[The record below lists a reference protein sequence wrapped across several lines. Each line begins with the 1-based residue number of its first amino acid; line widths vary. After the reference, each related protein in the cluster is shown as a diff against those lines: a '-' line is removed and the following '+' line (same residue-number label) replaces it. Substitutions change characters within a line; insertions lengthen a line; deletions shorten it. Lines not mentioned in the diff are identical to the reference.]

1 MSPPPFPASA
11 HPTSVRQAQEL
22 NLLRRYQ
29 HALLFGGGALLS
41 LLIVLAAGLVLYNA
55 AANAFANL
63 RTTLATHSALM
74 QLDIEEKQAAM
85 RRGVVNAE
93 LLWNSHTP
101 PAAGTLEAFVR
112 DGGHVTLQAGAHL
125 TPAIAAVDPA
135 STPDLHEFAPY
146 LGMLEMQAYSVTAVA
161 QLRHSPLGA
170 YGYTPDHRLLT
181 LMPAPEDGLQGVLA
195 RTGLPDTAA
204 LIERLSFDLGDIAH
218 NAALADLW
226 RTQRRVAW
234 QPPAPD
240 LLAPTDSPLKLVQ
253 PGFDA
258 AGKPFM
264 VFVSNLPSSVL
275 VNRLRQTP
283 EDTAAML
290 VDRQGRVLLSAD
302 RTGAAIDGPALM
314 ETALAHSLRK
324 ASPALPRETYRSGV
338 FSLSAPLAGTDWSL
352 VYAYSWRTVFTTLQP
367 QLLRYGLATLVVLGA
382 LWGLLLLFRR
392 KLLEPAYRR
401 SQRVYESEQLNRAII
416 ATSSFGVCLIALD
429 DERVLLQNTMM
440 EHYAAATAPPEPL
453 HRQMAALYRERARD
467 GTLHDADMPL
477 ALKNGQA
484 CELLLQCTLT
494 RYQGADA
501 LLCSFADATE
511 RNEIDK
517 KREEA
522 REAAEAAN
530 RAKSVFIATMS
541 HEIRTPLN
549 AVLGNLELLGQTA
562 PPEVQA
568 RRLQSVRQAS
578 RTLLEIV
585 NNILDLSKMASGHL
599 KLETVRVTL
608 PDIARACVEM
618 FEPSA
623 HAKGLRLEGVVHPGL
638 AAGYEGD
645 PTRIRQIIVN
655 LLSNAIKFTATGTVT
670 LEVGPQSP
678 GQASPVLIR
687 VTDTGMGVPPEQIPH
702 LFDIYMQASASTA
715 REFGGSGLGLSICQ
729 RLARK
734 MGGSITVSSQP
745 GAGSCFTVAL
755 PLVPLAED
763 LAPAAAPAPAAP
775 AASAASPQALPSHP
789 VRLLVVDDHPANRA
803 LISDQLGALGFAAD
817 VAPDGEAALA
827 LLATQRYDLVLTDL
841 NMPRM
846 DGYTLARRLRERMPS
861 IPLIAITAHLEQE
874 GYQQCS
880 LAGFAGVLLKPVL
893 LPALKQALLKTLG
906 TASPASAPATRTP
919 AEDTLSRGPLDAR
932 LHEAMASSLASSAAL
947 VHHALAAGDRRAIG
961 DQLHAVRGAFAMIGE
976 PAIAAMCARLGVSV
990 KLEEMAVLAPRWAE
1004 LQAAAEAALTRRA
1017 A

>member
-1 MSPPPFPASA
+1 
-11 HPTSVRQAQEL
+11 
-22 NLLRRYQ
+22 
-29 HALLFGGGALLS
+29 
-41 LLIVLAAGLVLYNA
+41 
-55 AANAFANL
+55 
-63 RTTLATHSALM
+63 
-74 QLDIEEKQAAM
+74 
-85 RRGVVNAE
+85 
-93 LLWNSHTP
+93 
-101 PAAGTLEAFVR
+101 
-112 DGGHVTLQAGAHL
+112 
-125 TPAIAAVDPA
+125 
-135 STPDLHEFAPY
+135 
-146 LGMLEMQAYSVTAVA
+146 
-161 QLRHSPLGA
+161 
-170 YGYTPDHRLLT
+170 
-181 LMPAPEDGLQGVLA
+181 
-195 RTGLPDTAA
+195 
-204 LIERLSFDLGDIAH
+204 
-218 NAALADLW
+218 
-226 RTQRRVAW
+226 
-234 QPPAPD
+234 
-240 LLAPTDSPLKLVQ
+240 VQ

-258 AGKPFM
+258 QGKPFM

-275 VNRLRQTP
+275 LHRLQHTP
-283 EDTAAML
+283 EDTAALL

-302 RTGAAIDGPALM
+302 RTGGAIDGPALKD
-314 ETALAHSLRK
+314 TALAHSLRK
-324 ASPALPRETYRSGV
+324 TSPSQPRETYRAGV
-338 FSLSAPLAGTDWSL
+338 FSLSTPLAGTDWSL
-352 VYAYSWRTVFTTLQP
+352 VYAYSWRTVFTTLKP

-401 SQRVYESEQLNRAII
+401 SQRVFESEQLNRAII

-429 DERVLLQNTMM
+429 DERVLLQNTLM

-453 HRQMAALYRERARD
+453 HRQMAALYRERAQD

-568 RRLQSVRQAS
+568 RRLQSVHQAS

-599 KLETVRVTL
+599 KLEEVRVAL
-608 PDIARACVEM
+608 PDIVRGCVQM

-623 HAKGLRLEGVVHPGL
+623 HAKGLRLDCVVHPGL
-638 AAGYEGD
+638 AAGYAGD
-645 PTRIRQIIVN
+645 PTRIRQIVVN
-655 LLSNAIKFTATGTVT
+655 LLSNAIKFTAAGAVT
-670 LEVGPQSP
+670 LEVGPLSP
-678 GQASPVLIR
+678 GQASPVVIR
-687 VTDTGMGVPPEQIPH
+687 VSDTGMGVPSEQIPH

-729 RLARK
+729 RLARN
-734 MGGSITVSSQP
+734 MGGTIAVSSQP
-745 GAGSCFTVAL
+745 GAGSRFTVEL

-763 LAPAAAPAPAAP
+763 AAGASAAVAPAPAAP
-775 AASAASPQALPSHP
+775 SAAAPHRP

-803 LISDQLGALGFAAD
+803 LIADQLASLGFTAD

-827 LLATQRYDLVLTDL
+827 LLDTRHYDLVLTDL
-841 NMPRM
+841 NMPGM
-846 DGYTLARRLRERMPS
+846 DGYTLARRVRERVPSMP
-861 IPLIAITAHLEQE
+861 LVAVTAHLEQE
-874 GYQQCS
+874 GYQQCTV
-880 LAGFAGVLLKPVL
+880 AGFTGALLKPVL
-893 LPALKQALLKTLG
+893 LSALEQAIHRTLG
-906 TASPASAPATRTP
+906 ASP
-919 AEDTLSRGPLDAR
+919 TLVAGNAAAALDALPRGPLDVR
-932 LHEAMASSLASSAAL
+932 LHEAMVTSLASSAAL
-947 VHHALAAGDRRAIG
+947 VHKALEAGDRRGIG

-976 PAIAAMCARLGVSV
+976 PAIAAMCAQLSALT
-990 KLEEMAVLAPRWAE
+990 KHAEMAVLAPGWAE
-1004 LQAAAEAALTRRA
+1004 LEAAAEAALVRRA
-1017 A
+1017 TGAAALHG

>member
-1 MSPPPFPASA
+1 MSSQPRTTRS
-11 HPTSVRQAQEL
+11 RQGAPLTQAQQLQEL

-29 HALLFGGGALLS
+29 LALLYGGGALLS
-41 LLIVLAAGLVLYNA
+41 LLIVLATCLVLSNVA
-55 AANAFANL
+55 SNAFANL
-63 RTTLATHSALM
+63 RTTLAAHSARI

-93 LLWNSHTP
+93 LLWNSRTP
-101 PAAGTLEAFVR
+101 PGPGTLDAFVHN
-112 DGGHVTLQAGAHL
+112 GGHVVLQLQPKL
-125 TPAIAAVDPA
+125 TPALAAVD
-135 STPDLHEFAPY
+135 THKTHDLSEFAPH
-146 LGMLEMQAYSVTAVA
+146 LGMLETQAYSVTAVA
-161 QLRHSPLGA
+161 QLRNSPLGA
-170 YGYTPDHRLLT
+170 YTYTPDHRLLSLLPT
-181 LMPAPEDGLQGVLA
+181 PEGGLQGVLA

-204 LIERLSFDLGDIAH
+204 LIERLSFDIGDLAH
-218 NAALADLW
+218 DAALADLW

-240 LLAPTDSPLKLVQ
+240 LLAPDQSPFKLVQ

-258 AGKPFM
+258 QGRPFM
-264 VFVSNLPSSVL
+264 VFVSNLPASVL
-275 VNRLRQTP
+275 ENRLQQTP
-283 EDTAAML
+283 EDTVAML
-290 VDRQGRVLLSAD
+290 VDRHGRVLLSAD
-302 RTGAAIDGPALM
+302 RTGDAIDGAALM
-314 ETALAHSLRK
+314 DTVLAHSQRE
-324 ASPALPRETYRSGV
+324 ASADLPRETYRAGM
-338 FSLSAPLAGTDWSL
+338 FSLSTPLAGTDWSL
-352 VYAYSWRTVFTTLQP
+352 VYAYSWRTVFIALKP
-367 QLLRYGLATLVVLGA
+367 QLLRYGGATLVVLGA

-401 SQRVYESEQLNRAII
+401 SQRVYESEQFNRAII

-429 DERVLLQNTMM
+429 DEEVLLQNRMM
-440 EHYAAATAPPEPL
+440 ELYAAATVPTAPL
-453 HRQMAALYRERARD
+453 HQQMAALYRERGRD
-467 GTLHDADMPL
+467 GALHDADMRL

-501 LLCSFADATE
+501 LLCSFSDATE

-522 REAAEAAN
+522 RVAAEAAN

-585 NNILDLSKMASGHL
+585 NNILDLSKMESGQM
-599 KLETVRVTL
+599 KLETARVAL
-608 PDIARACVEM
+608 PGIARACVEM

-623 HAKGLRLEGVVHPGL
+623 HAKGLRLDCQVHPGL
-638 AAGYEGD
+638 AAGYAGD

-655 LLSNAIKFTATGTVT
+655 LLSNAIKFTATGAVT
-670 LEVGPQSP
+670 LEVGPLSP
-678 GQASPVLIR
+678 GQDSPVVIR

-702 LFDIYMQASASTA
+702 LFDTYMQASPSTA

-734 MGGSITVSSQP
+734 MGGAIQVSSQP
-745 GAGSCFTVAL
+745 GAGSCFTVEL

-763 LAPAAAPAPAAP
+763 DAAVEDHEPAQTLHGVPARAM
-775 AASAASPQALPSHP
+775 
-789 VRLLVVDDHPANRA
+789 RLLVVDDHPANRV
-803 LISDQLGALGFAAD
+803 LIGDQLATLGIAAD
-817 VAPDGEAALA
+817 VASDGEAALA
-827 LLATQRYDLVLTDL
+827 LLDTQHYDLVLTDL
-841 NMPRM
+841 NMPGM
-846 DGYTLARRLRERMPS
+846 DGYTLARRLRERLPSMP
-861 IPLIAITAHLEQE
+861 LVAITAHLEQE

-893 LPALKQALLKTLG
+893 LPALEQAIARTVG
-906 TASPASAPATRTP
+906 AAPSIPAVDVADRSV
-919 AEDTLSRGPLDAR
+919 DTNGPHGPLDAS
-932 LHEAMASSLASSAAL
+932 LHEAMVTSLASSALLIQKAL
-947 VHHALAAGDRRAIG
+947 DVGDRQAIG

-976 PAIAAMCARLGVSV
+976 PVIAAMCARLSASA
-990 KLEEMAVLAPRWAE
+990 KHEEMTQLIPGWTA
-1004 LQAAAEAALTRRA
+1004 LQAAAEAALAQRA
-1017 A
+1017 S

>member
-1 MSPPPFPASA
+1 MSPPAFPASA
-11 HPTSVRQAQEL
+11 LPAPTPARQAQEL
-22 NLLRRYQ
+22 DLLRRYQ
-29 HALLFGGGALLS
+29 HALLYGGGALLS
-41 LLIVLAAGLVLYNA
+41 LLIVLAASLVLYNA
-55 AANAFANL
+55 AANALANL
-63 RTTLATHSALM
+63 RTTLAAHSAQM

-93 LLWNSHTP
+93 LLWNSQTP

-112 DGGHVTLQAGAHL
+112 DGGHVVLQAGVHL
-125 TPAIAAVDPA
+125 TPAIAAVDTA
-135 STPDLHEFAPY
+135 RTHDLHEFAPY

-161 QLRHSPLGA
+161 QLRNSPLGA
-170 YGYTPDHRLLT
+170 YAYTPDHRLLT
-181 LMPAPEDGLQGVLA
+181 LMPAPEGGLQGALA

-204 LIERLSFDLGDIAH
+204 LIARLSYDIGDLTGDP
-218 NAALADLW
+218 ALAAQW

-240 LLAPTDSPLKLVQ
+240 LLAPGASPFKLVQ

-258 AGKPFM
+258 QGHPFM
-264 VFVSNLPSSVL
+264 VFVSNLPAGVL
-275 VNRLRQTP
+275 QDRLRHTP
-283 EDTAAML
+283 PDTAALL
-290 VDRQGRVLLSAD
+290 VDAQDRVLLSAD
-302 RTGAAIDGPALM
+302 RTGDAIDGAALM
-314 ETALAHSLRK
+314 ATALAHSLRQ
-324 ASPALPRETYRSGV
+324 AGPMLPRETYRAGV
-338 FSLSAPLAGTDWSL
+338 FSLSTPLAGTGWSL
-352 VYAYSWRTVFTTLQP
+352 VYAYSWRTVFATLEP
-367 QLLRYGLATLVVLGA
+367 QLLRYGGATLVVLGT

-401 SQRVYESEQLNRAII
+401 SQRVFESEQLNRAII

-429 DERVLLQNTMM
+429 DERVLLQNTLM

-453 HRQMAALYRERARD
+453 HRQMAALYRERAQG
-467 GTLHDADMPL
+467 GTLHDAGMPL

-484 CELLLQCTLT
+484 CELLLQCTRT

-501 LLCSFADATE
+501 LLCSFSDTTE
-511 RNEIDK
+511 RNELDK

-549 AVLGNLELLGQTA
+549 AVLGNLELLGQGA

-585 NNILDLSKMASGHL
+585 NNILDLSKMESGHL
-599 KLETVRVTL
+599 KLETTRVAL
-608 PDIARACVEM
+608 PEIVQACAQM

-623 HAKGLRLEGVVHPGL
+623 HAKGLRLDCVVHPGL

-645 PTRIRQIIVN
+645 PTRIRQMIVN
-655 LLSNAIKFTATGTVT
+655 LLSNAIKFTASGAVT
-670 LEVGPQSP
+670 LEVGPLSP
-678 GQASPVLIR
+678 GQASPMAIR

-702 LFDIYMQASASTA
+702 LFDIYMQASPSTA

-734 MGGSITVSSQP
+734 MGGTIAVNSQP
-745 GAGSCFTVAL
+745 GTGSCFTVTLPLVALAPEVVAPPDTNAAHGAL
-755 PLVPLAED
+755 PLR
-763 LAPAAAPAPAAP
+763 
-775 AASAASPQALPSHP
+775 P

-803 LISDQLGALGFAAD
+803 LISDQLDALGVAAD
-817 VAPDGEAALA
+817 VAPDGNAALA
-827 LLATQRYDLVLTDL
+827 LFAAQRYDLVLTDL
-841 NMPRM
+841 NMPGM
-846 DGYTLARRLRERMPS
+846 DGYTLARRLRERSPS
-861 IPLIAITAHLEQE
+861 IPLVAITAHLEQE

-893 LPALKQALLKTLG
+893 LPALEQAILKTLG
-906 TASPASAPATRTP
+906 AAAPPLVASASVAPAP
-919 AEDTLSRGPLDAR
+919 APHAPLDAR
-932 LHEAMASSLASSAAL
+932 LHDAMVSSLASSAQQ
-947 VHHALAAGDRRAIG
+947 VREALATGDRRVIG
-961 DQLHAVRGAFAMIGE
+961 DELHAVRGAFAMIGE
-976 PAIAAMCARLGVSV
+976 PAIAAMCGRLGVLV
-990 KLEEMAVLAPRWAE
+990 KQEAMAVIAPDWAE
-1004 LQAAAEAALTRRA
+1004 LQAAAEAVLARRA

>member
-1 MSPPPFPASA
+1 MFPLPFSSNASS
-11 HPTSVRQAQEL
+11 TSARQAHEL

-55 AANAFANL
+55 ASNAFANL

-74 QLDIEEKQAAM
+74 QLDIEEKQTAM

-93 LLWNSHTP
+93 LLWNNHAP
-101 PAAGTLEAFVR
+101 PGAGTLEAFVR
-112 DGGHVTLQAGAHL
+112 DGGQVTLQAGAHL

-135 STPDLHEFAPY
+135 RTQDLHEFAPY

-161 QLRHSPLGA
+161 QLRNSPLGA
-170 YGYTPDHRLLT
+170 YGYSPDHRLLT
-181 LMPAPEDGLQGVLA
+181 LMPAPEGGLSGVLA
-195 RTGLPDTAA
+195 RTGLPDTAT
-204 LIERLSFDLGDIAH
+204 LIESLSFDLGDIAH
-218 NAALADLW
+218 NPALADLW

-240 LLAPTDSPLKLVQ
+240 LLMPDDAPFKLVQ

-258 AGKPFM
+258 QGKPFM

-275 VNRLRQTP
+275 ASRLRHTP

-302 RTGAAIDGPALM
+302 HTGAAIDGPALM

-324 ASPALPRETYRSGV
+324 ASPALPRETYRAGV
-338 FSLSAPLAGTDWSL
+338 FSLSTPLNGTDWSM
-352 VYAYSWRTVFTTLQP
+352 VYAYSWRTVFHTLQP
-367 QLLRYGLATLVVLGA
+367 QLLRYGIATLVVLGA
-382 LWGLLLLFRR
+382 LWGLLLLFKR

-401 SQRVYESEQLNRAII
+401 SQRVFESEQLNRAII
-416 ATSSFGVCLIALD
+416 DTSSFGVCLIALD
-429 DERVLLQNTMM
+429 NERVLLQNAMM
-440 EHYAAATAPPEPL
+440 QAYTAAAASPDPL
-453 HRQMAALYRERARD
+453 HQQMVALFRARARD
-467 GTLHDADMPL
+467 RALHDADMRL

-484 CELLLQCTLT
+484 CDLLLQCTLV
-494 RYQGADA
+494 RYQGTDA
-501 LLCSFADATE
+501 LLCGFSDATE
-511 RNEIDK
+511 RKELEK

-549 AVLGNLELLGQTA
+549 AVLGNLELLGQNA
-562 PPEVQA
+562 RPEVQA

-578 RTLLEIV
+578 RTLLDIV
-585 NNILDLSKMASGHL
+585 NNILDLSKMESGHL
-599 KLETVRVTL
+599 TLETVRVAL
-608 PDIARACVEM
+608 PDIARASVEM

-623 HAKGLRLEGVVHPGL
+623 HAKGLRLDCVVHPGL

-645 PTRIRQIIVN
+645 PTRIRQIVVN
-655 LLSNAIKFTATGTVT
+655 LLSNAIKFTAAGAVT
-670 LEVGPQSP
+670 LEVGPRSA
-678 GQASPVLIR
+678 GQASPVVIR
-687 VTDTGMGVPPEQIPH
+687 VSDTGMGVPAEQIPH
-702 LFDIYMQASASTA
+702 LFEIYMQASASTA

-729 RLARK
+729 RLAHK
-734 MGGSITVSSQP
+734 MGGTITVSSQP
-745 GAGSCFTVAL
+745 GAGSCFTVEV
-755 PLVPLAED
+755 PLVPLAD
-763 LAPAAAPAPAAP
+763 NVAAAPEPRP
-775 AASAASPQALPSHP
+775 VASLPPRP

-803 LISDQLGALGFAAD
+803 LIGDQLGALGFDAD

-861 IPLIAITAHLEQE
+861 MPLIAITAHLEQE

-893 LPALKQALLKTLG
+893 LPALEQAILKTLG
-906 TASPASAPATRTP
+906 AASSPLTAPAPVAPWTARRTRRTRRTRRSTRTC
-919 AEDTLSRGPLDAR
+919 TRRWSRRWCHPPGRSAR
-932 LHEAMASSLASSAAL
+932 RWKQATGASSATSCM
-947 VHHALAAGDRRAIG
+947 R
-961 DQLHAVRGAFAMIGE
+961 
-976 PAIAAMCARLGVSV
+976 CGVPS
-990 KLEEMAVLAPRWAE
+990 P
-1004 LQAAAEAALTRRA
+1004 
-1017 A
+1017 